1 MKLSKLYED
10 GHWRPISGY
19 PGSLVKKKKLK
30 GKKRSDEMS
39 FIAHPGTARRFRR
52 WGKKKVKK

>member
-1 MKLSKLYED
+1 MKLSTLYED

-19 PGSLVKKKKLK
+19 PGSLVKKKKKK
-30 GKKRSDEMS
+30 GEKRRREMS
-39 FIAHPGTARRFRR
+39 FLTHPEDRGKFVR